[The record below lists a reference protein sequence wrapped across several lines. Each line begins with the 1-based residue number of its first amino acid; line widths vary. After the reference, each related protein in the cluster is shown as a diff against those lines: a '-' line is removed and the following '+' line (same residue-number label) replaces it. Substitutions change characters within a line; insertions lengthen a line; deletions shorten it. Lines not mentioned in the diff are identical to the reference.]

1 VIDIY
6 DLKGRLLVGDIVM
19 DYRLYCV
26 DVDDN
31 IYFVQEMEKANR
43 VDFIIKKYR
52 LKIGEKK

>member
-1 VIDIY
+1 
-6 DLKGRLLVGDIVM
+6 LKGRLLVGDIVT